1 MRQGDYAHALKL
13 YIGHN
18 TATSSSPAKKGFGS
32 AIFFH
37 IWRGGGSKPT
47 SGCTTMES
55 KKLSSMISKIDPSK
69 NPVYVILPHNE
80 YVKYRAE
87 WKLP

>member
-18 TATSSSPAKKGFGS
+18 TASNTKKARPGYGS

-37 IWRGGGSKPT
+37 IWRGGGSKAT
-47 SGCTTMES
+47 SGCTTMDS
-55 KKLSSMISKIDPSK
+55 KLLSSMISKVDPSK
-69 NPVYVILPHNE
+69 NPVYVLLPRAE
-80 YVKYRAE
+80 YMKYRRQ